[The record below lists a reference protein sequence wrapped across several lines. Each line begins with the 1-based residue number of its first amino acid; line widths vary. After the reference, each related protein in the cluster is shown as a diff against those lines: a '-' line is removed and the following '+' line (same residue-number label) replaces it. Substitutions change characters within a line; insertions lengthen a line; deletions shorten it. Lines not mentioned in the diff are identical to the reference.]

1 MAEVWCVGKA
11 FAGAVLF
18 PRTLT
23 GVREA
28 PGEVPSSGPG
38 RGRGRD
44 GDHVP
49 HFEWLICY
57 HPNSAAV
64 YPPTPFSS
72 SAQRCRRCQ
81 ISLANL
87 VIKTVPPHTP
97 SLRLESGAVF
107 LGLGGDGA
115 RVGARGEGMR

>member
-1 MAEVWCVGKA
+1 MGIMCPILSG
-11 FAGAVLF
+11 
-18 PRTLT
+18 
-23 GVREA
+23 
-28 PGEVPSSGPG
+28 SSATTQTP
-38 RGRGRD
+38 
-44 GDHVP
+44 
-49 HFEWLICY
+49 LQCT
-57 HPNSAAV
+57 
-64 YPPTPFSS
+64 PPTPFSS
-72 SAQRCRRCQ
+72 SAQRCRRYQ